1 MGPGTQRGARPPP
14 VGTLEPGGRTWY
26 TDRMT
31 STPPD
36 LGRTGPDVPAVG
48 VMLPREIP
56 PADVARVA
64 RACEDAGFDEVWVV
78 EDCFFTG
85 GITTAALALAATSRV
100 TVAIGIL
107 PAVVRNPAFAA
118 MELATLAGAF
128 PGRVHAG
135 IGHGVASWMA
145 QVGATPASWLTSL
158 RETTD
163 AVRDLLHG
171 RTVTTAGEHVH
182 LDDVALEF
190 PPARPPLVS
199 LGVRGPRSVA
209 VAGAHADGLV
219 LAEPTPPAY
228 VASARARLDAA
239 AEGSP
244 VPGRRRVTAY
254 TWALTGDHVD
264 AAERD
269 AVLRARCVDAVRP
282 GGIEAHVA
290 DLDAPVRE
298 HLAAVA
304 AGTAELSDDALDLLV
319 LRGDAA
325 AVRAGVA
332 ARHDAGADCVVL
344 VPPRPDRV
352 DVVLAD
358 VAALGAAVRG

>member
-1 MGPGTQRGARPPP
+1 
-14 VGTLEPGGRTWY
+14 
-26 TDRMT
+26 
-31 STPPD
+31 
-36 LGRTGPDVPAVG
+36 
-48 VMLPREIP
+48 MLPREVP
-56 PADVARVA
+56 PAQVARVA

-78 EDCFFTG
+78 EDCFYTG
-85 GITTAALALAATSRV
+85 GLTTAAIALAATSTV
-100 TVAIGIL
+100 TVGIGIL
-107 PAVVRNPAFAA
+107 PAVVRNPAFTA

-135 IGHGVASWMA
+135 IGHGVASWMR
-145 QVGATPASWLTSL
+145 QVGAAPASWITSI

-171 RTVTTAGEHVH
+171 RTVTTSGEYVS
-182 LDDVALEF
+182 LDGVTLEF
-190 PPARPPLVS
+190 PPEQPPLVS

-219 LAEPTPPAY
+219 LAEPTPPGYILA
-228 VASARARLDAA
+228 ARARLDEAATRGSKDTGPAVSAGQAA
-239 AEGSP
+239 AERSP
-244 VPGRRRVTAY
+244 VARVPGERSPAQPSPAQPSTAERSRRITAY

-264 AAERD
+264 PAERD
-269 AVLRARCVDAVRP
+269 AVLRARSLDALRH

-290 DLDAPVRE
+290 DLPPDVRE
-298 HLAAVA
+298 HLAAVVH
-304 AGTAELSDDALDLLV
+304 GSAELSDTVLELLV
-319 LRGDAA
+319 LRGDAG
-325 AVRAGVA
+325 AVRAGIA

>member
-1 MGPGTQRGARPPP
+1 
-14 VGTLEPGGRTWY
+14 
-26 TDRMT
+26 
-31 STPPD
+31 
-36 LGRTGPDVPAVG
+36 
-48 VMLPREIP
+48 MLPREVP
-56 PADVARVA
+56 PTDVVRVA

-85 GITTAALALAATSRV
+85 GTTAAALALAGTSTI
-100 TVAIGIL
+100 TVGIGIL

-135 IGHGVASWMA
+135 IGHGVASWMH
-145 QVGATPASWLTSL
+145 QVGAAPASWITSI

-171 RTVTTAGEHVH
+171 RTVTTSGDYVR
-182 LDDVALEF
+182 LDGVALEF
-190 PPARPPLVS
+190 PPQQPPLVS

-219 LAEPTPPAY
+219 LAEPVPPAY

-239 AEGSP
+239 AEGSA
-244 VPGRRRVTAY
+244 VPGRRRVTGY
-254 TWALTGDHVD
+254 TWALTGDHVGT
-264 AAERD
+264 AERD
-269 AVLRARCVDAVRP
+269 TVLRARCLDALRH

-290 DLDAPVRE
+290 DLPEPVRA

-304 AGTAELSDDALDLLV
+304 DGTAELSDEALDLLV
-319 LRGDAA
+319 VRGDAE

-344 VPPRPDRV
+344 VPPRPHDV

>member
-1 MGPGTQRGARPPP
+1 MTATTSGTTA
-14 VGTLEPGGRTWY
+14 TA
-26 TDRMT
+26 
-31 STPPD
+31 TPPTPTPPTPTPPTARA
-36 LGRTGPDVPAVG
+36 LG

-56 PADVARVA
+56 PADVGRVA
-64 RACEDAGFDEVWVV
+64 RACEAAGFDEVWVV

-85 GITTAALALAATSRV
+85 GLTTAAIVLAATTSV
-100 TVAIGIL
+100 TVGIGIL
-107 PAVVRNPAFAA
+107 PAVVRNPAFTA

-128 PGRVHAG
+128 SGRVHAG
-135 IGHGVASWMA
+135 IGHGVASWMH
-145 QVGATPASWLTSL
+145 QVGAAPASWLTSI

-171 RTVTTAGEHVH
+171 RTVTTSGDYVR
-182 LDDVALEF
+182 LDDVRLQF
-190 PPARPPLVS
+190 PPTEPPLVS

-209 VAGAHADGLV
+209 VAGAHADGLI

-228 VASARARLDAA
+228 VTSARARLDGA
-239 AEGSP
+239 AEGSA
-244 VPGRRRVTAY
+244 VDGRRRITAY
-254 TWALTGDHVD
+254 TWALTGDHVQP
-264 AAERD
+264 AERD
-269 AVLRARCVDAVRP
+269 AVLRARCLDALRH

-290 DLDAPVRE
+290 DLPEHVRT

-304 AGTAELSDDALDLLV
+304 DGSVELSDEALDLLV

-344 VPPRPDRV
+344 VPPRPERV

-358 VAALGAAVRG
+358 VAALGATRSG